1 MPIKS
6 ISNFSNEW
14 IDSVFYQSLPMS
26 TYTVAFIISDF
37 DCMSATVNNTLSKN
51 VNIQA
56 CARKNALVQA
66 EYLFNVSLNLINY
79 YELLFDVAYPLPK
92 MDHVN

>member
-1 MPIKS
+1 
-6 ISNFSNEW
+6 
-14 IDSVFYQSLPMS
+14 
-26 TYTVAFIISDF
+26 
-37 DCMSATVNNTLSKN
+37 MSATVNNTLSKN